1 MGTFREPKLS
11 ESAMCSLYT
20 GGLARYD
27 ICLRAGI
34 LDRELVA
41 ILKRNGVPL
50 RGDREFRRLAV
61 ESRARYQST
70 ERMTNRMRR
79 AAE

>member
-1 MGTFREPKLS
+1 MGTFRVPKIS
-11 ESAMCSLYT
+11 ESQMAVLY
-20 GGLARYD
+20 GQGMARYD

-34 LDRELVA
+34 LDHELVT

-70 ERMTNRMRR
+70 ERMTRRMRKGG
-79 AAE
+79 